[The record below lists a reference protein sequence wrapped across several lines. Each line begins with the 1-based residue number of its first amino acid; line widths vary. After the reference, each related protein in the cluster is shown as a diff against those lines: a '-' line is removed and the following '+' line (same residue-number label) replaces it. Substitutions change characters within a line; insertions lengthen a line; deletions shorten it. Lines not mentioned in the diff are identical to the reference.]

1 MDTLKNK
8 KAIGI
13 IAIILGLLRFTS
25 GINLIT
31 ELILLKD
38 EIEGYT
44 GPIYVDISNYIS
56 TIEIILPF
64 MIILVLGIFIL
75 GIVLLNVDKGIPQS
89 EPRKKSRQI
98 NTYLLIV
105 TAIYALFE
113 IISIAVAPEIL
124 SSQLSGWSIVG
135 SLGFVAVL
143 ILLCIV
149 GFVSVDNESNL
160 QEETHIQKTDFEKNS
175 EVKREC
181 EAGVFLKINDDN
193 KATET
198 VISDKNE
205 NIEIC
210 SECGCQIFPEETKCN
225 NCGKEREIMKKT
237 TTNKA
242 KKVLPS
248 NNTEQVNIQLNEKS
262 NKEKLLEIKDLY
274 KEKLITEKEYEE
286 KRKMI
291 IEGL

>member
-25 GINLIT
+25 GINLST

-44 GPIYVDISNYIS
+44 GSIYDDISNYIS
-56 TIEIILPF
+56 TIETILPF
-64 MIILVLGIFIL
+64 MIILTLVIFIL
-75 GIVLLNVDKGIPQS
+75 GIVLLKADKGIPQS

-105 TAIYALFE
+105 TATYLLFE
-113 IISIAVAPEIL
+113 IISFAAMPESL
-124 SSQLSGWSIVG
+124 SSQLSGGSIVG
-135 SLGFVAVL
+135 SLGFVVVL

-160 QEETHIQKTDFEKNS
+160 KEESDIQKIDFEKNL
-175 EVKREC
+175 EVKREY

-198 VISDKNE
+198 VISDK
-205 NIEIC
+205 
-210 SECGCQIFPEETKCN
+210 
-225 NCGKEREIMKKT
+225 
-237 TTNKA
+237 
-242 KKVLPS
+242 
-248 NNTEQVNIQLNEKS
+248 QVDVKLNEKS
-262 NKEKLLEIKDLY
+262 SKEKLLELKELY
-274 KEKLITEKEYEE
+274 EEKFITEKEYTE
-286 KRKMI
+286 KRKFI
-291 IEGL
+291 VEGL